1 MAILTL
7 ICPGC
12 EKTTLIDDED
22 DQHYCMHCGLA
33 LVEPATAEAAPIEP
47 LLEAALRASG
57 ALGDGSYV
65 PKDYSGESWHPE
77 IEAIEE
83 TLIEGDPEGAA
94 DMLARLLDANPDA
107 SGDIEACMRDVLAGW
122 LVDCIV
128 EGDAYSG
135 GITDIARLI
144 EEYGEESGPNVL
156 VASLFYA
163 IAQTREL
170 VSVPEDAAIVAES
183 LFNLLLDYPE
193 VEPDLR
199 MQLELCT
206 DFMHVSG
213 ILIDEADSIS
223 TDEDDMEEVRD
234 WIYALQDFVRLFGD
248 MVYDACDIGEGR
260 LDMLADI
267 WLDEDISTIGAN
279 VRDIACQYLDGEIDD
294 ETTRKQIAEYLEM
307 YTGADSQE

>member
-12 EKTTLIDDED
+12 EKSTLMDDED
-22 DQHYCMHCGLA
+22 DKHYCMHCGLA
-33 LVEPATAEAAPIEP
+33 LMEPATAEAVPIEP

-57 ALGDGSYV
+57 ALGDDVYA

-77 IEAIEE
+77 VEAIEQS
-83 TLIEGDPEGAA
+83 LIEGDSETAA
-94 DMLARLLDANPDA
+94 DRLAALLDANPDA
-107 SGDIEACMRDVLAGW
+107 SPDIEACMRDILAGW
-122 LVDCIV
+122 MVDCIV

-135 GITDIARLI
+135 GATDIARLI

-156 VASLFYA
+156 IASLFYA

-170 VSVPEDAAIVAES
+170 VAAPEDAAIVAES

-199 MQLELCT
+199 IQLEMCT

-213 ILIDEADSIS
+213 TLIDEADAIA
-223 TDEDDMEEVRD
+223 TDEDEMEEVRD
-234 WIYALQDFVRLFGD
+234 WIYALQDFVRMFGD
-248 MVYDACDIGEGR
+248 KIYDACDVGEER
-260 LDMLADI
+260 LDQLADL

-279 VRDIACQYLDGEIDD
+279 VRDAACQYLDGEIDED
-294 ETTRKQIAEYLEM
+294 AAKRMIGEYLEM
-307 YTGADSQE
+307 YTGLESH